1 MITMAQAPTTPTPAS
16 KTAVKKTG
24 LIQYF
29 KEVRSEIRK
38 VSWASRNET
47 LVSTVFVFLMVVV
60 AAIFFFLV
68 DLALRSVVGFILG
81 IGGGQ

>member
-1 MITMAQAPTTPTPAS
+1 MAQAPTTPTPAP
-16 KTAVKKTG
+16 KPAAKKTG

-29 KEVRSEIRK
+29 KEVRSEMRK
-38 VSWASRNET
+38 ISWASRNET
-47 LVSTVFVFLMVVV
+47 LVSTVFVFIMVVI

-68 DLALRSVVGFILG
+68 DMILRWGVGLILG

>member
-1 MITMAQAPTTPTPAS
+1 MAQAPTTPTPAS
-16 KTAVKKTG
+16 KPAVKKTG
-24 LIQYF
+24 PIQYF

-68 DLALRSVVGFILG
+68 DLALRSGVGFILG

>member
-1 MITMAQAPTTPTPAS
+1 MAQAPTTPTPAP
-16 KTAVKKTG
+16 KPAAKKTG

-29 KEVRSEIRK
+29 KEVRSEVRK
-38 VSWASRNET
+38 ISWASRNET
-47 LVSTVFVFLMVVV
+47 LVSTIFVFIMVVI

-68 DLALRSVVGFILG
+68 DMILRWGVGLILG

>member
-1 MITMAQAPTTPTPAS
+1 MAQAPTTPTPAP
-16 KTAVKKTG
+16 KPAAKKSG
-24 LIQYF
+24 FVQYF
-29 KEVRSEIRK
+29 KDVRSELRK
-38 VSWASRNET
+38 ISWASRNET

-68 DLALRSVVGFILG
+68 DLLLRNAVGFILG

>member
-1 MITMAQAPTTPTPAS
+1 MAQAPTTPTPAP
-16 KTAVKKTG
+16 KPAVKKSG
-24 LIQYF
+24 IVQYF
-29 KEVRSEIRK
+29 KDVRSEIRK

-47 LVSTVFVFLMVVV
+47 LVSTVFVFIMVVI

-68 DLALRSVVGFILG
+68 DWLLRNAVIFILG

>member
-1 MITMAQAPTTPTPAS
+1 MAQAPTTPTPAP
-16 KTAVKKTG
+16 KPAAKKSG
-24 LIQYF
+24 FVQYF
-29 KEVRSEIRK
+29 KDVRSELRK
-38 VSWASRNET
+38 ISWASRNET

-68 DLALRSVVGFILG
+68 DALLRTAVVFILG

>member
-1 MITMAQAPTTPTPAS
+1 MAQAPTTPTPAP
-16 KTAVKKTG
+16 KPAAKKSG
-24 LIQYF
+24 FVQYF
-29 KEVRSEIRK
+29 KDVRSELRK
-38 VSWASRNET
+38 ISWASRNET

-68 DLALRSVVGFILG
+68 DLLLRSTVGFILG

>member
-1 MITMAQAPTTPTPAS
+1 
-16 KTAVKKTG
+16 
-24 LIQYF
+24 
-29 KEVRSEIRK
+29 VRSELRK
-38 VSWASRNET
+38 ISWASRNET

-68 DLALRSVVGFILG
+68 DLLLRSAVGFILG

>member
-1 MITMAQAPTTPTPAS
+1 MAQAPTTPTPAP
-16 KTAVKKTG
+16 KPAVKKSG
-24 LIQYF
+24 LVQYF
-29 KEVRSEIRK
+29 KDVRSEIRK
-38 VSWASRNET
+38 ISWASRNET

-68 DLALRSVVGFILG
+68 DLLLRSAVVSILG

>member
-1 MITMAQAPTTPTPAS
+1 MSQAPTTPTPAP
-16 KTAVKKTG
+16 KPAVKKSG
-24 LIQYF
+24 FVQYF
-29 KEVRSEIRK
+29 KDVRSELRK
-38 VSWASRNET
+38 ISWASRNET

-68 DLALRSVVGFILG
+68 DWLLRNAVGYILG